1 MSLES
6 DEEVD
11 FNDFIDKMFFEE
23 PREPNSICINC
34 DKKNINE
41 LFDKLLRI
49 FTEGVRI
56 MGNDS
61 SIQQTG
67 DILYNFTTT
76 DIIKLQ
82 KYFNSLGYKL
92 NYKITHRSIVLKLRA
107 FISNNK
113 KCIFKDNDIQNY
125 KNIYPSQIFVSD
137 LINQKT
143 IQTRKL
149 KDKKTFFSSKDLYFF
164 LNFEAL

>member
-1 MSLES
+1 MSQES

-34 DKKNINE
+34 DTNNVNE
-41 LFDKLLRI
+41 LFNKLLRI
-49 FTEGVRI
+49 FVEGVRI
-56 MGNDS
+56 MGHDS
-61 SIQQTG
+61 SVQQTG
-67 DILYNFTTT
+67 DILYNFTPN

-82 KYFNSLGYKL
+82 RYFNSLGYKL
-92 NYKITHRSIVLKLRA
+92 NYKITHRNIVLKLTA

-137 LINQKT
+137 LINQST
-143 IQTRKL
+143 IQTKNL

>member
-1 MSLES
+1 MNHES

-11 FNDFIDKMFFEE
+11 FNDFIDRMFFED
-23 PREPNSICINC
+23 PMEPNSICINC
-34 DKKNINE
+34 DKSNINE
-41 LFDKLLRI
+41 LFNKLLRI

-56 MGNDS
+56 MGHDS

-67 DILYNFTTT
+67 DILYNFTPN
-76 DIIKLQ
+76 DVIKLQ
-82 KYFNSLGYKL
+82 RYFNSLGYKI
-92 NYKITHRSIVLKLRA
+92 NYKITHRNIVLKLRA
-107 FISNNK
+107 FILNSK

-137 LINQKT
+137 LINQST
-143 IQTRKL
+143 IQTKNL
-149 KDKKTFFSSKDLYFF
+149 TDKKTFFSSKDLYFF